1 MHISRSEQ
9 KRRIKE
15 IETLVVELA
24 KLSSQV
30 IEKCPCSQ
38 EVKELLNEASELKGG
53 AKKRQ
58 LKYITKLLK
67 EQPLEQLYKYLADR
81 KGNELV
87 KNKQFHEIEYW
98 RDSLLNEALE
108 AKKQCAAEFM
118 EWTEQWDSSVAESI
132 AKELPGAEKKT
143 LLRLAYLFVQTRNP
157 RHSREIF
164 RYLMAIREQQ
174 RFGK

>member
-1 MHISRSEQ
+1 MF
-9 KRRIKE
+9 KE
-15 IETLVVELA
+15 IETLVFELA

-30 IEKCPCSQ
+30 VDKCPCSQ
-38 EVKELLNEASELKGG
+38 EVRELLKEAGGLKGG

-67 EQPLEQLYKYLADR
+67 EEPLDELYKYLADR
-81 KGNELV
+81 KGTELV

-98 RDSLLNEALE
+98 RDSLLNEAIE
-108 AKKQCAAEFM
+108 AKKECAAEFM
-118 EWTEQWDSSVAESI
+118 EWNEQWDSKVAASI
-132 AKELPGAEKKT
+132 ANELPGAEKNT

-164 RYLMAIREQQ
+164 RYLIAIREQE
-174 RFGK
+174 RFSKDKS

>member
-9 KRRIKE
+9 KRRVKE
-15 IETLVVELA
+15 IEILVVELA
-24 KLSSQV
+24 KLSNQV
-30 IEKCPCSQ
+30 IDKCPCSL
-38 EVKELLNEASELKGG
+38 EVRELLKEADGLKGG

-67 EQPLEQLYKYLADR
+67 EEALDELYKYLADR
-81 KGNELV
+81 KGGELV

-98 RDSLLNEALE
+98 RDSLLNEAIE
-108 AKKQCAAEFM
+108 AKKQCATDYV
-118 EWTEQWDSSVAESI
+118 EWTELWNSKIVESI
-132 AKELPGAEKKT
+132 ANELPGVEKNT

-164 RYLMAIREQQ
+164 RYLMALREQQ
-174 RFGK
+174 RFTK